1 MFLYFF
7 HFFQKNYGFSLMAII
22 IFLKK
27 LLIMITITIIII
39 LILNFTLQIKSVFAF
54 QYL

>member
-1 MFLYFF
+1 
-7 HFFQKNYGFSLMAII
+7 LMAII